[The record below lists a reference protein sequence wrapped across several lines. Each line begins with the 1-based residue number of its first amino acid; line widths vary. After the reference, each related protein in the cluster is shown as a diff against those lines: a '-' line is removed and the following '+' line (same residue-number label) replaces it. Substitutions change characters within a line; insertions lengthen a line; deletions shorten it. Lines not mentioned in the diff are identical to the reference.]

1 MSDSSW
7 VRLYGGKSFT
17 AGNGI
22 IETDYL
28 FDRQGYGG
36 TSWNNGYGAYN
47 VAISNNS
54 SQTPL
59 LVAYRSGQ
67 SQAVTGANRLFSM
80 ELLNSGSLMYL
91 CFGGAMRYS
100 LTSGGVF
107 YASAGMYSNGYVSA
121 LGQNSSDARLKTN
134 IQDFKATTLI
144 KQLHPKSFEWND
156 LAKSKFEVFRNTGTQ
171 YGLIAQDVKEVMPEW
186 VDDNLIGSGYMGI
199 RYDKLIPVLLQGEIE
214 TISRVETL
222 EDKVRRLEKE
232 NYKLKKKVKELERRA
247 A

>member
-1 MSDSSW
+1 MYDTNYI
-7 VRLYGGKSFT
+7 R
-17 AGNGI
+17 
-22 IETDYL
+22 
-28 FDRQGYGG
+28 
-36 TSWNNGYGAYN
+36 AYN
-47 VAISNNS
+47 NKNIRTSGLISAGEYQDDKYGYFNCTRPSTSGTFCCYAFVRYGQYAFGLGYNS
-54 SQTPL
+54 SNQIVL
-59 LVAYRSGQ
+59 
-67 SQAVTGANRLFSM
+67 
-80 ELLNSGSLMYL
+80 GSSTTAKSINPWIYI
-91 CFGGAMRYS
+91 
-100 LTSGGVF
+100 TSGGVHT
-107 YASAGMYSNGYVSA
+107 NGYVSA

-134 IQDFKATTLI
+134 IQDFNATSLI

-156 LAKSKFEVFRNTGTQ
+156 LAKSKFEVFRNTGMQ

>member
-1 MSDSSW
+1 MTDTTWLRAYNGKAIYTSNEIQSDRT
-7 VRLYGGKSFT
+7 VRAGTGFESGSQDILRFT
-17 AGNGI
+17 NYTHKNVIDWYWTSTEGDTIRFRIPGNNGQGIWMRLSAGNPYGLYISGALNVTNGI
-22 IETDYL
+22 
-28 FDRQGYGG
+28 
-36 TSWNNGYGAYN
+36 
-47 VAISNNS
+47 
-54 SQTPL
+54 
-59 LVAYRSGQ
+59 
-67 SQAVTGANRLFSM
+67 
-80 ELLNSGSLMYL
+80 
-91 CFGGAMRYS
+91 
-100 LTSGGVF
+100 
-107 YASAGMYSNGYVSA
+107 YSNTYVSA

-232 NYKLKKKVKELERRA
+232 NARLKRRLRQQGIA